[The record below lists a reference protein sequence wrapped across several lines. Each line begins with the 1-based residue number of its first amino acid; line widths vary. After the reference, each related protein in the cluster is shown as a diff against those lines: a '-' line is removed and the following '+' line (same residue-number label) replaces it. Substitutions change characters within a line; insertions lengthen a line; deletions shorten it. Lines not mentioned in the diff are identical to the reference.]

1 MDIEDL
7 NKTQLLLLT
16 ILVSFITSIATGVL
30 TVSLLDETAPTVTQT
45 VNRIVGTTIETVT
58 QEVPIEVPAIID
70 PTPDTPT
77 EEQRLTAAIAE
88 VAARNVSI
96 MKGKTMISS
105 GVYLPGSRSV
115 ATYTT
120 GSLPKEVV
128 VMFPNGAS
136 AEASKVREGATV
148 TIYGF
153 SDQAALPAG
162 NPARIVGYENLK
174 AGQTVVALGAGNN
187 AATGILSKVDQSG
200 LYTNLAAIPL
210 GAAAVNL
217 SGNLVG
223 ISTGAGG
230 VFVSADAIMNLLN
243 ATSTSS
249 Q

>member
-45 VNRIVGTTIETVT
+45 VNRIVEHTIETVA
-58 QEVPIEVPAIID
+58 QETPITVPGIVTPEKPA
-70 PTPDTPT
+70 PT
-77 EEQRLTAAIAE
+77 EEQRLTAAIA
-88 VAARNVSI
+88 VAASRSVTI
-96 MKGKTMISS
+96 EKGRQGSVS
-105 GVYLPGSRSV
+105 GVYLPGARSV
-115 ATYTT
+115 ATLTT
-120 GSLPKEVV
+120 SSLPREVV
-128 VMFPNGAS
+128 VVFPDGSS

-153 SDQAALPAG
+153 SDTAELPSANAAQ
-162 NPARIVGYENLK
+162 IVGYENLR
-174 AGQTVVALGAGNN
+174 AGQTVVALGAGGN
-187 AATGILSKVDQSG
+187 AATGILSKVDETG
-200 LYTNLAAIPL
+200 LYTSLSSIPL

-223 ISTGAGG
+223 ISTGSDG
-230 VFVSADAIMNLLN
+230 VFVSADGIAALLN
-243 ATSTSS
+243 ATSTPS